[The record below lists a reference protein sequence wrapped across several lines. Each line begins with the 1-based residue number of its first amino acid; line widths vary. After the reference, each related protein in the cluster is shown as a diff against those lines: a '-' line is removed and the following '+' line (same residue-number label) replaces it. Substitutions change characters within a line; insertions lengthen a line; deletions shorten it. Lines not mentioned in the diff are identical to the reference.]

1 MKSIRS
7 ITKQICMALAAIL
20 FFVGGVVANA
30 SPAAADTVTVKMGAD
45 NGMLSFVPAKVAVKP
60 GDTVEWVINKVPPHN
75 VVFDAATIPGGDKA
89 FAKSLSHKK
98 LEMAAGDTIKLTIPA
113 DAPAGE
119 YNYFCEPHRGAGMA
133 GKIVV
138 GG

>member
-7 ITKQICMALAAIL
+7 IAKHFCMTLIAAL
-20 FFVGGVVANA
+20 FFVGSLISNA
-30 SPAAADTVTVKMGAD
+30 APAAADTVTVKMGAD
-45 NGMLSFVPAKVAVKP
+45 NGMLSFVPAKIAVKP
-60 GDTVEWVINKVPPHN
+60 GDTVKWVINKVPPHN

-98 LEMAAGDTIKLTIPA
+98 LEMSAGNAFEVTIPA

-119 YNYFCEPHRGAGMA
+119 YNYYCEPHRGAGMA